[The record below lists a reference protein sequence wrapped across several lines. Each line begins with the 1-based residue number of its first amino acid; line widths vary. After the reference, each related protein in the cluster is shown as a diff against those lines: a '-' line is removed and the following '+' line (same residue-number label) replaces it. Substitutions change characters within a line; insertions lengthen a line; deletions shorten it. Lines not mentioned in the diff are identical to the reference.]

1 MYTERFGF
9 NEFPF
14 NLTSDPRFFYAN
26 RAYQEAYLGLRLG
39 IKLRKGL
46 IVVTGESGIGKTNLI
61 KMVQARCEANVHT
74 AVISSCGSDFAE
86 LLRLT
91 MSAVGLK
98 EIPLHR
104 HALMQELKSYLIK
117 QLEQD
122 QTVTMVIDEA
132 QNLDFQTLTEL
143 ASISDLQAAD
153 QNLLQI
159 ILVGRP
165 ELATNLQH
173 PALSFIRKR
182 VALWYEVRPLRIDEV
197 GSYIDHRLARAGN
210 QGKELFEPD
219 AVRQIAVYSRGI
231 PGLINIICDNALF
244 CAHTADQ
251 NNVTAQMIRKVAHTL
266 RLHETSLL
274 ESGNDPQLMEKDLE
288 VCDSGVSARTRR
300 DEEQFCLEEWM
311 IGLESKP
318 DRERWGRASP
328 GLRISTLAAILV
340 LAVIVVILYTKQRQI
355 PATKPYDPI
364 ATPEQTGHRVGIDV
378 PNGVVDKK
386 SVQDTTSIHPVTLA
400 GVPKA
405 QKTVQFGAAVV
416 YLHTSARNDRSVLEE
431 ISDVL
436 RVKGYTVADTR
447 LTRGRT
453 QGDVRF
459 FFLQDRRNAETVR
472 SVVQSELGRRG
483 YPIALK
489 LLERDGRKFE
499 FAAPGK
505 IEVWLPPL
513 PNSRS

>member
-9 NEFPF
+9 RELPF

-26 RAYQEAYLGLRLG
+26 SAYQKAYHGLHRG

-46 IVVTGESGIGKTNLI
+46 IVLTGESGTGKTNLI
-61 KMVQARCEANVHT
+61 KMVQARCGVNVHT
-74 AVISSCGSDFAE
+74 AVISSSGNDFAE

-91 MSAVGLK
+91 MVAFGLK
-98 EIPLHR
+98 EIPWDG

-122 QTVTMVIDEA
+122 QILAMVIDEA
-132 QNLDFQTLTEL
+132 QNLDFQTLNEL
-143 ASISDLQAAD
+143 ASISELQAAD
-153 QNLLQI
+153 QNLFQI
-159 ILVGRP
+159 VLVGRP
-165 ELATNLQH
+165 ELATKLQA
-173 PALSFIRKR
+173 PAFSSIRKR
-182 VALWYEVRPLRIDEV
+182 VALWCELGPLRIDEV

-210 QGKELFEPD
+210 HGKELFEPD

-231 PGLINIICDNALF
+231 PALINIICDNALF

-251 NNVTAQMIRKVAHTL
+251 NIVTAQVICKVADNL
-266 RLHETSLL
+266 RLHESSLL
-274 ESGNDPQLMEKDLE
+274 ESGNDPQPAEKDLG
-288 VCDSGVSARTRR
+288 VCDSGLSARTRR
-300 DEEQFCLEEWM
+300 HEEQFCLEEWM
-311 IGLESKP
+311 IGLQSKP
-318 DRERWGRASP
+318 DREWRGPSP
-328 GLRISTLAAILV
+328 GLGISTLSAILV
-340 LAVIVVILYTKQRQI
+340 LAVSVVMLYTKQRQI

-364 ATPEQTGHRVGIDV
+364 ATPEQASQQVGVDV
-378 PNGVVDKK
+378 PDEVADKK
-386 SVQDTTSIHPVTLA
+386 SVQDNTLIHPMTSA
-400 GVPKA
+400 GLPKA
-405 QKTVQFGAAVV
+405 QKIVQFEAVV

-431 ISDVL
+431 ISDAL
-436 RVKGYTVADTR
+436 RVKGYSVADTR
-447 LTRGRT
+447 ITGGRT

-489 LLERDGRKFE
+489 LLERDARKFE